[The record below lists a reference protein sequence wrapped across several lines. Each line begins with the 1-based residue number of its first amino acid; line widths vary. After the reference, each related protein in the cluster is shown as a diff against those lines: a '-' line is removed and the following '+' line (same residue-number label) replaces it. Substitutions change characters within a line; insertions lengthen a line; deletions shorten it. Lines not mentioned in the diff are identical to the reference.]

1 MAIGVY
7 IHSGSMT
14 TAQYDQVN
22 AELEAAGEGR
32 PAGRTFHCAFGPADN
47 LMIFDIWD
55 SQQEFDEFGKVLMP
69 IVQNAGLD
77 LGKPDVMEIHNM
89 TF

>member
-14 TAQYDQVN
+14 TAQYDQVH
-22 AELEAAGEGR
+22 AELDAAGEGR

-69 IVQNAGLD
+69 IVQKTGLD
-77 LGKPDVMEIHNM
+77 LGQPNVMEIHNM